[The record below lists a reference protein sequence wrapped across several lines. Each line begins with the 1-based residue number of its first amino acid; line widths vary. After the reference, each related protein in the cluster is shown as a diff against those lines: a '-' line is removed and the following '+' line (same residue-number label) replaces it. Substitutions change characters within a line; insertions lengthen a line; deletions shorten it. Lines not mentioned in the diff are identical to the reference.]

1 MPDDL
6 RRAATRG
13 QMRLL
18 QRRRQKRLQEMQ
30 DQELQEPK
38 VRAEVQGQVQEGRQE
53 EEAAVPED
61 VLQRIM
67 RAPLE
72 LVDRVHA

>member
-1 MPDDL
+1 
-6 RRAATRG
+6 
-13 QMRLL
+13 
-18 QRRRQKRLQEMQ
+18 MQ

-61 VLQRIM
+61 LLQRIL

-72 LVDRVHA
+72 LVDLVHA